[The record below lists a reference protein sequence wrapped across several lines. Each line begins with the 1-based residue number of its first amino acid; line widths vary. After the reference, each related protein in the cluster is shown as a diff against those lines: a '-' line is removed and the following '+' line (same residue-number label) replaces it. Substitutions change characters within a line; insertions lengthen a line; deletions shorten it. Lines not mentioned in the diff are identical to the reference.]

1 MADLKALLDYLR
13 EELRTL
19 REQGC
24 DTWELEREA
33 ELLADE
39 KTEERLTKLR
49 HLVENLDGLSS
60 PADFAYHEPSDLE
73 GIHEARPEG
82 PRSIGAGISDEA
94 LRDRTHGAWL
104 GRVAGC
110 MLGKPVEGW
119 SRQEIRDLLERCD
132 AYPLDGY
139 FPEPPES
146 GGARTFPEYA
156 QCLLRG
162 HVTRGVRDD
171 DTDYTIIGLRLMEQ
185 HGKEVTPID
194 VAKFWLDNIPYTK
207 TYTAERVAYRNFV
220 NDIWPP
226 DSATYRNPYREWIG
240 AQIRADAWGYACPG
254 RPQEAAT
261 LAFRDACISH
271 ERNGI
276 YGEMWVAA
284 MLAAAFF
291 AAEPEQVVRIGLSE
305 IPRECRLAEAIE
317 NVIRWHAEDESADET
332 LDKVLDVYGEY
343 HAVHTINNAALVAAA
358 LLWGEK
364 DFTRSVSLAVMG
376 GLDTDCNGATVGSI
390 VGTMLGAEAIPEKWT
405 SPLNDRLESIVA
417 GAADS
422 RISELAERTLSLQ
435 KLRVNG

>member
-1 MADLKALLDYLR
+1 
-13 EELRTL
+13 
-19 REQGC
+19 
-24 DTWELEREA
+24 
-33 ELLADE
+33 
-39 KTEERLTKLR
+39 
-49 HLVENLDGLSS
+49 
-60 PADFAYHEPSDLE
+60 
-73 GIHEARPEG
+73 
-82 PRSIGAGISDEA
+82 
-94 LRDRTHGAWL
+94 
-104 GRVAGC
+104 
-110 MLGKPVEGW
+110 
-119 SRQEIRDLLERCD
+119 
-132 AYPLDGY
+132 
-139 FPEPPES
+139 
-146 GGARTFPEYA
+146 
-156 QCLLRG
+156 
-162 HVTRGVRDD
+162 VRDD
-171 DTDYTIIGLRLMEQ
+171 DTDYTIIGLRLMERY
-185 HGKEVTPID
+185 GKEVTPID
-194 VAKFWLDNIPYTK
+194 VAKFWLDNIPYTN

-276 YGEMWVAA
+276 YGELWVAA

-317 NVIRWHAEDESADET
+317 NIIRWHAEDGSADET
-332 LDKVLDVYGEY
+332 FDRILDVYGEY

-364 DFTRSVSLAVMG
+364 DFTRSISLAVMG

-390 VGTMLGAEAIPEKWT
+390 VGTMLGAEGIPEKWA

-417 GAADS
+417 GATDS
-422 RISELAERTLSLQ
+422 RISDLAERTLPLQ